1 MIILKRLIATHKGA
15 KSPLMLRRSVH
26 ILPLMQID
34 VISDTICP
42 WCYIGKRRLERAIA
56 MRPQMS
62 FEVRWR
68 PFQLE
73 PTTPVEGID
82 RKAYIEAK
90 FGGATERLKHI
101 HTELTAAGEAE
112 GIAFALDK
120 IQRTPNTINS
130 HRLIR
135 WSHSMGVQD
144 EVVEGIFRAYFIEG
158 RDIGSIKVLGEI
170 GDVAGMDAELVE
182 ELLTSDADR
191 ESVEREDSLARKIG
205 IQGVPTY
212 LIGGKTL
219 LTGAQDPEAI
229 VRVIDR
235 VASEPEFASAS

>member
-1 MIILKRLIATHKGA
+1 
-15 KSPLMLRRSVH
+15 
-26 ILPLMQID
+26 MQID

-42 WCYIGKRRLERAIA
+42 WCYIGKRRLERALA
-56 MRPQMS
+56 MRPQIS
-62 FEVRWR
+62 FDVRWR

-73 PTTPVEGID
+73 PGTPAEGVD

-90 FGGATERLKHI
+90 FGAASEKLKHV
-101 HTELTAAGEAE
+101 HAELLQAGQAE
-112 GIAFALDK
+112 GIGFALDK

-144 EVVEGIFRAYFIEG
+144 QVVEGLFRAYFIEG
-158 RDIGSIKVLGEI
+158 RDIGSIKVLTEV
-170 GDVAGMDAELVE
+170 GDAAGMDAELVE
-182 ELLTSDADR
+182 ELLNSDADR
-191 ESVEREDSLARKIG
+191 ELVEREDSLARKIG

-212 LIGGKTL
+212 LIGGKAL
-219 LTGAQDPEAI
+219 VTGAQDPDAL

-235 VASEPEFASAS
+235 VASEPELASA